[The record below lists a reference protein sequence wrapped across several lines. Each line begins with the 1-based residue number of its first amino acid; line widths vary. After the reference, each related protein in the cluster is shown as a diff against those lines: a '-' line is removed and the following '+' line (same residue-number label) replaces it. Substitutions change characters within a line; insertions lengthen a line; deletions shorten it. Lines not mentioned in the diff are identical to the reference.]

1 MTAAAFATQKQVAEN
16 GNILKPPNLVTAM
29 GATRCGDAEIE
40 LGGGIF
46 RSLYCLEYL
55 ARLPFPLPL
64 QHDGGAVNHYIQE
77 ATNKQAQKRKK
88 RYVYRS
94 FRHATTP
101 LDRA

>member
-1 MTAAAFATQKQVAEN
+1 MTAAAFATQKEVAEN
-16 GNILKPPNLVTAM
+16 GNILEPPNLVAAM
-29 GATRCGDAEIE
+29 GATRSGDAEIE

-46 RSLYCLEYL
+46 RRLYRLKYL

-77 ATNKQAQKRKK
+77 ATNQQTQKRKK